1 MNWSDL
7 NWEKSYSSIR
17 AYSQSKTAN
26 ILFTLELAERLK
38 SDTLVFSYLLTEN
51 KVVERRC

>member
-1 MNWSDL
+1 L

-17 AYSQSKTAN
+17 AYSQSKTSN

-38 SDTLVFSYLLTEN
+38 SDTFSFFLFAN
-51 KVVERRC
+51 RKQSC